1 MFIEDIDENAL
12 YVTWINDILLQS
24 KYNGNVNSMKKEL
37 ADVLTKSAISTL
49 GDKWSDSYIRKFLNQ
64 LRKHV
69 SGEEF
74 TQPWTNSV
82 LSSIAAVI
90 TKGDD
95 WESLLYFMQ
104 QKGMTDYRLAFSFY
118 GILNGFAN
126 LTRDFTDELFSQ
138 DRKYIANV
146 YREFY
151 GQLHGVSINIGSQ
164 FKYEANESI
173 YDSNNS
179 KELLKPTLSSLFVE
193 QEGQADSDK
202 IFEEIWIFFGSSA
215 FKNMR
220 KKEELAKGLRM
231 CLENNIGVSDI
242 THIIFDLNK
251 YVDYGWSKSNKPWKT
266 MQEHFCHF
274 NNDSINQK
282 GTRIRNSY
290 KTPSLFNYP
299 VIDANNILSN
309 LWNDIER
316 LIPDSS
322 KAKVREDVEWF
333 VKTMCNPTEK
343 QKYYSNVDIND
354 TKDII
359 ERLIKLKS
367 GRGKDG
373 KQKAPYFPDE
383 LRSKVRDFLYKK
395 YGIR

>member
-1 MFIEDIDENAL
+1 M
-12 YVTWINDILLQS
+12 
-24 KYNGNVNSMKKEL
+24 
-37 ADVLTKSAISTL
+37 
-49 GDKWSDSYIRKFLNQ
+49 
-64 LRKHV
+64 

-179 KELLKPTLSSLFVE
+179 KELLKPTLSLYIQILLLPLHSLTTSRKWNKADLSFVPRQIMMFCPHSLTSE
-193 QEGQADSDK
+193 SGQ
-202 IFEEIWIFFGSSA
+202 FT
-215 FKNMR
+215 
-220 KKEELAKGLRM
+220 GL
-231 CLENNIGVSDI
+231 
-242 THIIFDLNK
+242 
-251 YVDYGWSKSNKPWKT
+251 
-266 MQEHFCHF
+266 
-274 NNDSINQK
+274 
-282 GTRIRNSY
+282 
-290 KTPSLFNYP
+290 
-299 VIDANNILSN
+299 
-309 LWNDIER
+309 
-316 LIPDSS
+316 
-322 KAKVREDVEWF
+322 
-333 VKTMCNPTEK
+333 
-343 QKYYSNVDIND
+343 
-354 TKDII
+354 
-359 ERLIKLKS
+359 
-367 GRGKDG
+367 
-373 KQKAPYFPDE
+373 
-383 LRSKVRDFLYKK
+383 
-395 YGIR
+395 